1 MSCNE
6 REARGSGL
14 LVTARAHG
22 SREAGEQE
30 RAYAR
35 TGGGLKGSV
44 NKNEKGWGGGGGG
57 GANGAVWQL
66 KGLPES

>member
-1 MSCNE
+1 MRRSE

-22 SREAGEQE
+22 SREVGEQG

-35 TGGGLKGSV
+35 TGDGLKGNV
-44 NKNEKGWGGGGGG
+44 NKNEREGGFLMELFG
-57 GANGAVWQL
+57 
-66 KGLPES
+66 S